1 MTTDLPL
8 PDDLAALWGSAQPRD
23 RPLRVIGLFAHPDDE
38 VFCVGGTFAR
48 ASASG
53 AETAIVSLTQGE
65 AGEIRDSVAAT
76 RRTLG
81 AARAKELNASASALG
96 VARAECLDLGDGNLA
111 RLPFAELVAQV
122 RSILEPFAPDVVVTF
137 GADGIADGAHE
148 GLLAIDMS
156 SISPVAARSFA
167 ERAQA
172 KGFKTLD
179 APVSGGEIGAI
190 EARLSIMVGGDD
202 ADVER
207 ARPLFEALGKT
218 IVHIGGHGAGQACKL
233 ANQIAV
239 AINNLGVSEAL
250 VFAAAMGIDL
260 ERTREVIAGG
270 AGSSWAMQNYAPKML
285 AGDFKPGF
293 MVDHQQKD
301 LRNVL
306 DAAYSAHV
314 SLPGTALEHA
324 LYNALQQDSGG
335 REGNLAIIKVI
346 ERLSGIEAR
355 TRS

>member
-1 MTTDLPL
+1 MATDPTRTTRIGFVGLGIMGLPM
-8 PDDLAALWGSAQPRD
+8 ARNAL
-23 RPLRVIGLFAHPDDE
+23 
-38 VFCVGGTFAR
+38 
-48 ASASG
+48 
-53 AETAIVSLTQGE
+53 TAGFPVT
-65 AGEIRDSVAAT
+65 VT
-76 RRTLG
+76 NRTL
-81 AARAKELNASASALG
+81 
-96 VARAECLDLGDGNLA
+96 ARAE
-111 RLPFAELVAQV
+111 PLVADGATAV
-122 RSILEPFAPDVVVTF
+122 NSPREVAERSDLVVTMVTNAPEVEAVTF
-137 GADGIADGAHE
+137 GPDGIADGAHD

-156 SISPVAARSFA
+156 SISPVASRAFA
-167 ERAQA
+167 ERAEK
-172 KGFKTLD
+172 KGFRTLD
-179 APVSGGEIGAI
+179 APVSGGEIGAV

-239 AINNLGVSEAL
+239 ALNNLGVSEAL

-260 ERTREVIAGG
+260 ERTRQVIAGG

-285 AGDFKPGF
+285 AGDFRPGF

-306 DAAYSAHV
+306 DAAFSAHL
-314 SLPGTALEHA
+314 SLPGTSLAHA
-324 LYNALQQDSGG
+324 LYSALQHEGGG

-346 ERLSGIEAR
+346 EQLSGIEAR
-355 TRS
+355 TPL

>member
-1 MTTDLPL
+1 MATAPTSRPRVGFVGLGIMGQPM
-8 PDDLAALWGSAQPRD
+8 ARNALK
-23 RPLRVIGLFAHPDDE
+23 
-38 VFCVGGTFAR
+38 
-48 ASASG
+48 
-53 AETAIVSLTQGE
+53 
-65 AGEIRDSVAAT
+65 AGFPVT
-76 RRTLG
+76 VTNRTL
-81 AARAKELNASASALG
+81 
-96 VARAECLDLGDGNLA
+96 ARAEPLK
-111 RLPFAELVAQV
+111 AEGAVVVKTPREVAQ
-122 RSILEPFAPDVVVTF
+122 RSDIVVTMVTNAPEVEAVTF
-137 GADGIADGAHE
+137 GAHGIADGAHD

-156 SISPVAARSFA
+156 SISPVASRAFA
-167 ERAQA
+167 ERAQE
-172 KGFKTLD
+172 KGFRTLD

-190 EARLSIMVGGDD
+190 EARLSIMVGGDEP
-202 ADVER
+202 DVER

-260 ERTREVIAGG
+260 ERTRQVIAGG

-306 DAAYSAHV
+306 DAAYTAHL
-314 SLPGTALEHA
+314 SLPGTSLAHA
-324 LYNALQQDSGG
+324 LYNALQHDGGG

-346 ERLSGIEAR
+346 ERLSGLEAR
-355 TRS
+355 ARS